1 MKGKKYISAS
11 RAAELT
17 GYASDYI
24 GQLCRAKKIH
34 ASLVG
39 RSWYVLESEILNHKD
54 KNLLTHRKT
63 LKIRKSRREV
73 AILKTLKP
81 DLKNKEKETKIL
93 KKSKAKSELEL
104 GIGIDKNEVIFSE
117 KKGLKPRISSIR
129 DVRGIKPIYYNDK
142 KELFPIIKRE
152 FDIDKI
158 RYYASANIDEVIER
172 SKRKSGFE
180 KFAISAASI
189 SVIIL
194 LTFSIAFNFSEIKK
208 LASLKERI
216 IVKTSLVFESGISNI
231 NNKVALGENNFA
243 SIFSANGWNDVTN
256 WTKNVALKIIKPWLR
271 KDESVLVNKENNQ
284 EIVIN
289 QNNKTPSQ
297 ARTVVVMDS
306 DREYVDFKIAELKNY
321 FLVNPLAPNVNRY
334 YVTRQNDTIVNN
346 FGNSISN
353 VSNDLSDFQT
363 AIGLSFS
370 TGDLT
375 VTGSTTVADLTAT
388 EWLAV
393 GTTTRQDILTLDGAL
408 YIESSSPADTYSRL
422 YNTSSDLYWNGSL
435 IAGAGVGNWTTDGTS
450 VWRAT
455 GNVGIGTTTPS
466 AKLTIDNRDSNTS
479 PLTITTNGSP
489 GNYTPA
495 NSGIFIKDAAGTEML
510 RIFASDP
517 DDANYNAG
525 NLYIG
530 KQAGFSQPTDN
541 VDAGYWNT
549 GIGSRALKYNTT
561 GFSNTANG
569 EKSLMSNTTGG
580 INSAFGVA
588 SLMLNTTGDSNVAIG
603 AQSLMLNETGSNNVA
618 LGTSAGMYEL
628 GSNSFY
634 IDNQDRENTSGD
646 KAGALLY
653 GMFNATPSLQ
663 TLTINASTTI
673 AQNLSVLGTGNSYFA
688 GNVGI
693 GTTSPSQKL
702 DVAGNININ
711 TNGTNALFST
721 YKGANSEGDNLF
733 IGGGGQSSVGQVGAT
748 WKGSYNTANGYQSL
762 FSNTTGNSNTA
773 NGSHSLYSNT
783 TGAYN
788 TANGS
793 FSLYS
798 DTTGNSNIAIG
809 YGSLYSNITGND
821 NTAIGDSSLYANT
834 TGSDNTAIGRG
845 AGFSGTGVFIQN
857 TLIGSKVGYGGS
869 TPYSYNTVVGYKAGY
884 NLFGN
889 SNVMFG
895 MYAGAYELGSNSF
908 YIDNQDRENT
918 SGDKAGALLYG
929 MFNATPSLQTLTI
942 NASTTIAQN
951 LSVLGTGNSYFA
963 GNVGIGTT
971 SPSYKLNVVDTSQY
985 TLGGLFQTNSAQTAF
1000 GSFPVFDLMNTN
1012 TTDNTGLGLR
1022 FNTFD
1027 ANSAIKPATQIGT
1040 TITSH
1045 VANAVSADLTFITT
1059 LAGTFSEKMRI
1070 LSSGNVGIGTTS
1082 PYAKLS
1088 VEHLSTTGTVIGTDA
1103 LTGFTGNLLDLK
1115 VASTSKFTIDYT
1127 GAITT
1132 GGSLTLS
1139 GAAINSLLSTNA
1151 SGVIVATSTP
1161 TFGNFNATSTAAT
1174 STIAGGFAIGGT
1186 GFVYDFSTGKVGI
1199 GTATPI
1205 ELLQVAGPLYSK
1217 IAISTASDTGFSQ
1230 ISVNKPGQTWSFG
1243 LNDVNNNFLFYDNT
1257 VAPVGATR
1265 LTIAAA
1271 TGNVGIGTTSPTSIL
1286 HIAAASPTFTVER
1299 TGVSTVTFSN
1309 SGSVW
1314 TWASSAASANHFAF
1328 SPAGTEAMR
1337 IMNGG
1342 NVGIGTT
1349 SPFALL
1355 SVAGS
1360 GFFNGNLT
1368 AANITATGTMSVSGL
1383 TTLGYA
1389 STTAITS
1396 TGSAYFAT
1404 LGGNVGI
1411 GTTSP
1416 RALLDISKTTDAASN
1431 LVVVLQGNERATPT
1445 AGDEAYVSFYL
1456 DSANDVRES
1465 NRMSWV
1471 ANDVNTGS
1479 MESAFTFD
1487 VMSGNALKQVFEIG
1501 ALQSD
1506 SRYVK
1511 STISGASGYFNVEN
1525 ESSNSL
1531 LYVKQT
1537 GNVGIGTTSPWA
1549 KLSVVGSTGTLIG
1562 ADAIT
1567 GFTGNLLDLKVAST
1581 SKFTIDYNG
1590 NITTGGSLTF
1600 SGLAINSLLSTN
1612 ASGVIVATSTPTFG
1626 NFNAT
1631 STTATST
1638 ISTGGF
1644 AVGTSQFI
1652 VQQNSGNV
1660 GIGTSSP
1667 GAKLDVNGGIR
1678 FKTNFGVFGGNG
1690 ADTGGFYESG
1700 GAIGFR
1706 SGGVDNRMFI
1716 ASAGNI
1722 GIGTTSP
1729 GALLHISGAA
1739 NTPVIVEDTAAA
1751 SSAFIQFKNA
1761 GTSKGYIG
1769 YSTLGSTGLAFVNA
1783 AGSTA
1788 NVLVTDSGNVGIGTT
1803 SPQSKLHLSS
1813 SAASTPVQLTISAF
1827 PAGNGYEIGGIH
1839 FRNSYST
1846 LTNQEVASIQALQ
1859 SIGGGNYSDLIFNT
1873 SNSGVPTEKVR
1884 ITSAGNVGIGTT
1896 SPGALLDVAGNIR
1909 GGGIFY
1915 PDYTTDAGTY
1925 IAGTEANKLKL
1936 YADSY
1941 ITFNLGGEKGYVD
1954 LSGNL
1959 QIDGLL
1965 KSDGTGNNY
1974 LLGNVGIG
1982 TTGPVSKLHVKGITT
1997 IENGGADATFAEV
2010 LRLSRTSFP
2019 DTYYHSIYTNHA
2031 SGVANNSIDFRV
2043 NYGETVQRSVLT
2055 LLGSGN
2061 VGIGTTSPGAK
2072 LAVNGSVMFPALVN
2086 ESTGYFVCA
2095 NTTTG
2100 NLATSTTQCG
2110 GSSLRFKKNV
2120 NPLNYGLVE
2129 IAQLQPVSYNW
2140 QESFMPNNQTSQV
2153 GFIAEDV
2160 AKIIPEIVSFD
2171 AQGRPSNVDYGKL
2184 TPILVNAIQEQQK
2197 QIAEVKSVQEMYASS
2212 TAEFLSNSEIKFEIL
2227 NAKMADL
2234 ENDVSATTTIA
2245 VDGKETL
2252 LGRIVVYLKGVGVE
2266 IGDEFTKITKLFV
2279 GSLHIEGEVC
2289 VDDVCVTKEQF
2300 KELIRSAPEVA
2311 GVTTQATSTSETTTT
2326 TTTISVMGN
2335 ELNGEATSAVGSSTP
2350 EIITASTTSESV
2362 IIIPPVVEI
2371 ISAPAEPVVEI
2382 VTPPA
2387 EIISASE
2394 TVSTDVNIGTGTS
2407 ETPS

>member
-634 IDNQDRENTSGD
+634 IDNQDRENT
-646 KAGALLY
+646 
-653 GMFNATPSLQ
+653 N
-663 TLTINASTTI
+663 
-673 AQNLSVLGTGNSYFA
+673 
-688 GNVGI
+688 
-693 GTTSPSQKL
+693 
-702 DVAGNININ
+702 
-711 TNGTNALFST
+711 
-721 YKGANSEGDNLF
+721 
-733 IGGGGQSSVGQVGAT
+733 
-748 WKGSYNTANGYQSL
+748 
-762 FSNTTGNSNTA
+762 
-773 NGSHSLYSNT
+773 
-783 TGAYN
+783 
-788 TANGS
+788 
-793 FSLYS
+793 
-798 DTTGNSNIAIG
+798 
-809 YGSLYSNITGND
+809 
-821 NTAIGDSSLYANT
+821 
-834 TGSDNTAIGRG
+834 
-845 AGFSGTGVFIQN
+845 
-857 TLIGSKVGYGGS
+857 
-869 TPYSYNTVVGYKAGY
+869 
-884 NLFGN
+884 
-889 SNVMFG
+889 
-895 MYAGAYELGSNSF
+895 
-908 YIDNQDRENT
+908 
-918 SGDKAGALLYG
+918 GDKAGALLYG